1 MIAKEDKIYLIN
13 YKIDFWRERLQESI
27 NSVSFLENHGDQIK
41 IDMNNQDII
50 DYSNIIMSLEN
61 ILDELNA

>member
-1 MIAKEDKIYLIN
+1 MITKEDKIYLIN
-13 YKIDFWRERLQESI
+13 YKIDFWRERLQEST
-27 NSVSFLENHGDQIK
+27 NSVGPLESHGDQIK